1 MRNTLELTSD
11 EARNY
16 NFQPLLDSLA
26 SSKAI
31 KDVNLK
37 AAAKSETVNYKC
49 YHNIYGSFAWRQ
61 FQIIKKGKLTMLKV
75 WLGFLRFFDEGVFRL
90 S

>member
-37 AAAKSETVNYKC
+37 AAAKLEAVNYKC
-49 YHNIYGSFAWRQ
+49 FHNIYGNFAWRQ
-61 FQIIKKGKLTMLKV
+61 FQIIKKGEAYNVKSLAGIFKAL
-75 WLGFLRFFDEGVFRL
+75 
-90 S
+90 